1 MADASKPRAR
11 PLPAPPG
18 GASGGKAGTG
28 AAAAAAAAA
37 PTTSSSASNSNLSRS
52 RKLIGAPFDQ
62 QRKAVIKLQAWYRCV
77 VVRRAS
83 LPLAAQMRR
92 RFLIAQEIATS
103 EQSYLAN
110 IRVLTGVRHR
120 SRPRHRGTNHRD
132 LLSCSCSHV
141 SASLYAQL
149 FLNPLRSA
157 LDYTDG
163 APPITKD
170 EMKSIFSNIEG
181 IQALNFSVL
190 ERLQSRLHNWHPYQ
204 PIGDIFL
211 KMVRSRPTLSMAN
224 QSESVTLVAC
234 RRRSSRST
242 RSTARTTTPP
252 SRPSPRSPRGRCSSS
267 SSRYDMSS
275 PMCECASADRRV

>member
-1 MADASKPRAR
+1 MCRCPTRQSTARRTDASSLLDRTRDCHLGAIVSRQHTR
-11 PLPAPPG
+11 PDRR
-18 GASGGKAGTG
+18 
-28 AAAAAAAAA
+28 
-37 PTTSSSASNSNLSRS
+37 TTSRS
-52 RKLIGAPFDQ
+52 RL
-62 QRKAVIKLQAWYRCV
+62 
-77 VVRRAS
+77 
-83 LPLAAQMRR
+83 
-92 RFLIAQEIATS
+92 
-103 EQSYLAN
+103 
-110 IRVLTGVRHR
+110 
-120 SRPRHRGTNHRD
+120 RGTNHRD
-132 LLSCSCSHV
+132 LLSCSCSCSCSRM
-141 SASLYAQL
+141 SASLDAQL